1 MRKLFFVTSL
11 LLSSLL
17 HGQSLVAAGG
27 SVDDRFSYS
36 IGEVYIQ
43 TTLDSSRI
51 ITAGFHQ
58 PNLWGVVLIEHPM
71 IKARIFPNP
80 TSSIVTLEVIGNI
93 GGKSFIL
100 TSPEGKVLVS
110 LPILS
115 ERSDITLDAY
125 AAGAYNLSIVEADK
139 IISNY
144 RIIKVK

>member
-17 HGQSLVAAGG
+17 HGQSLVAVAG
-27 SVDDRFSYS
+27 SVDDRFSFS
-36 IGEVYIQ
+36 IGEVFIQ
-43 TTLDSSRI
+43 TTLDSSRM

-58 PNLWGVVLIEHPM
+58 PNLWGVVIVEHPL

-80 TSSIVTLEVIGNI
+80 TSSIVTLEVFGAI
-93 GGKSFIL
+93 GGKSYIL

-110 LPILS
+110 LPVVS
-115 ERSDITLDAY
+115 ERSEISMDGY
-125 AAGAYNLSIVEADK
+125 AAGAYNLSIIESDNLIA
-139 IISNY
+139 NY